1 MGKSICLYI
10 PKCVSHITADERYRK
25 EESLKKPWNKMPQ
38 NKPFCGLLKITTVI
52 NAHNFLIKRRV
63 WGTKPKMSITTIDL

>member
-1 MGKSICLYI
+1 
-10 PKCVSHITADERYRK
+10 
-25 EESLKKPWNKMPQ
+25 MPQ

-52 NAHNFLIKRRV
+52 NAYNFLIKRRV